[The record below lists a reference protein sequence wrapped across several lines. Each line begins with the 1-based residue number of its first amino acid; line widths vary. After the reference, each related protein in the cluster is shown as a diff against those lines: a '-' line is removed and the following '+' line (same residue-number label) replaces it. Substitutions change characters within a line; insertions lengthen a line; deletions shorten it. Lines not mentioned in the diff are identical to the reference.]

1 MKPNFICIGVQ
12 KGGTASLIKYLN
24 FHPEIYMANKEKHFF
39 DRALSKGELSNK
51 DIKKYNQ
58 SFKTTKTIVGEKTPS
73 YCYLRYAIDRIYD
86 YDKNMKLIIIL
97 REPISRGF
105 SQYNMNLANKG
116 KTLRNVTEEKIL
128 NHFKKEKNIKL
139 HKLKSTGNHLITR
152 GFYDEILEYIL
163 SKFPKNNIYVG
174 ISEEI
179 NKNKLKYY
187 NEIYEFLGGTELKNI
202 DETLNTHIRTYHKD
216 IPKKLE
222 KYLYNIYKPH
232 NEKLYEIL
240 GRKIDIWEDY
250 YIQLE
255 SAF

>member
-1 MKPNFICIGVQ
+1 MKPNFICIGAQ
-12 KGGTASLIKYLN
+12 KGGTTSLKNYLN

-105 SQYNMNLANKG
+105 SQYNMNLTAKKG
-116 KTLRNVTEEKIL
+116 KTLMDVTEEKIL
-128 NHFKKEKNIKL
+128 NDFKKKYIKL
-139 HKLKSTGNHLITR
+139 HELKSNGANYITR

-187 NEIYEFLGGTELKNI
+187 NEIYDFLGATKLKKINK
-202 DETLNTHIRTYHKD
+202 TLNAHIRKYDKD

-255 SAF
+255 KAF

>member
-1 MKPNFICIGVQ
+1 M
-12 KGGTASLIKYLN
+12 
-24 FHPEIYMANKEKHFF
+24 
-39 DRALSKGELSNK
+39 
-51 DIKKYNQ
+51 
-58 SFKTTKTIVGEKTPS
+58 
-73 YCYLRYAIDRIYD
+73 
-86 YDKNMKLIIIL
+86 
-97 REPISRGF
+97 
-105 SQYNMNLANKG
+105 
-116 KTLRNVTEEKIL
+116 
-128 NHFKKEKNIKL
+128 
-139 HKLKSTGNHLITR
+139 ITR